1 MLRSRTI
8 REGSVGLLVLVG
20 IILFGGFALWL
31 RGFRFRDT
39 SYEII
44 ADFPNVNGIQVGDS
58 VRYRGLKV
66 GQITKIQPATNGV
79 DVTME
84 IYSSKLLIPKEATI
98 QATSSGLIGQTFID
112 ITPQEPLP
120 PDAQAMSPL
129 SEECNPKL
137 IVCDRDRLQGQPGV
151 TLDDLLPLMFQ
162 MTSLYSDPQFFD
174 NVNAAAQNASVAASE
189 VAQLS
194 RRVIVLTDNVQQ
206 EFTNFSA
213 TAQAITDAANRTT
226 TQIETTAKQI
236 GQLTTTTNE
245 LIEQNRNTLTHTLN
259 NISETSD
266 RLNTLVEQFDTT
278 LASVDKEQLVQNLAT
293 LTANAA
299 DASANLKEI
308 SAAFSEPSSLVMLQQ
323 TLDSARATFANTQ
336 KITADLEEFTG
347 DPAFRNNLRQLV
359 DGLSNLVSSTEQ
371 LEQQIE
377 TAKALQSV
385 SQGANLPPSTLPL
398 SQSVDRLLGPDL
410 FTTDGNQA
418 RLLSQPKNSQSEN
431 LSARELPVNNLHQRP
446 QL

>member
-8 REGSVGLLVLVG
+8 REGSVGLLALVG
-20 IILFGGFALWL
+20 IILFGGFAIWL

-58 VRYRGLKV
+58 VRYRGLNV
-66 GQITKIQPATNGV
+66 GQITKIRPATNGV
-79 DVTME
+79 DVIME

-98 QATSSGLIGQTFID
+98 QASRSGLIGQTFID
-112 ITPQEPLP
+112 ITPQEQLP
-120 PDAQAMSPL
+120 ADAQAMTPL
-129 SEECNPKL
+129 SEECDPQL
-137 IVCDRDRLQGQPGV
+137 IICDRDRLQGQPGV

-174 NVNAAAQNASVAASE
+174 NVNAAAQNASVAATE

-194 RRVIVLTDNVQQ
+194 RKVIVLTDNVQQ
-206 EFTNFSA
+206 ELTNFS
-213 TAQAITDAANRTT
+213 TAAQVITDAANRTT

-236 GQLTTTTNE
+236 DRLTTNTNE
-245 LIEQNRNTLTHTLN
+245 LIVQNRDTLTHTLN
-259 NISETSD
+259 NISQTSD
-266 RLNTLVEQFDTT
+266 RLNHLVKQFDTT
-278 LASVDKEQLVQNLAT
+278 VAGVDSEQLIQNLET

-299 DASANLKEI
+299 DASTSFKEI

-323 TLDSARATFANTQ
+323 TLDSARVTFANTQ

-347 DPAFRNNLRQLV
+347 DPAFRTNLKKLV

-371 LEQQIE
+371 LEQQIQ
-377 TAKALQSV
+377 TAQALRS
-385 SQGANLPPSTLPL
+385 LPQATNFPASTPPL

-410 FTTDGNQA
+410 FNTDRHQN
-418 RLLSQPKNSQSEN
+418 RLLSQHKDSQKDN
-431 LSARELPVNNLHQRP
+431 LSASDLPVKSLNKRP
-446 QL
+446 KP

>member
-8 REGSVGLLVLVG
+8 REGSVGLLALIG
-20 IILFGGFALWL
+20 IILFGGFAIWL

-58 VRYRGLKV
+58 VRYRGLNV

-84 IYSSKLLIPKEATI
+84 IYSSKLIIPKEATI
-98 QATSSGLIGQTFID
+98 QASRSGLIGQTFID
-112 ITPQEPLP
+112 ITPQEQLP
-120 PDAQAMSPL
+120 PEAQAMTPL
-129 SEECNPKL
+129 SKECDPKL
-137 IVCDRDRLQGQPGV
+137 IICDRDRLQGQPGV

-194 RRVIVLTDNVQQ
+194 RKVIVLTDNVQQ

-213 TAQAITDAANRTT
+213 TAQAITQAANRTT
-226 TQIETTAKQI
+226 SQIETTAKQI

-245 LIEQNRNTLTHTLN
+245 LIEQNRDTLTHTLN

-278 LASVDKEQLVQNLAT
+278 LADVDKEQLVQNLET

-299 DASANLKEI
+299 DASASLKEI

-347 DPAFRNNLRQLV
+347 DPAFRNNLRRLV
-359 DGLSNLVSSTEQ
+359 DGLSSLVSSTKQ
-371 LEQQIE
+371 LEQQIQ
-377 TAKALQSV
+377 TAQTLRAMIQP
-385 SQGANLPPSTLPL
+385 ATNLAPSTPQL

-410 FTTDGNQA
+410 FN
-418 RLLSQPKNSQSEN
+418 R
-431 LSARELPVNNLHQRP
+431 
-446 QL
+446 

>member
-8 REGSVGLLVLVG
+8 REGSVGLLALVG

-58 VRYRGLKV
+58 VRYRGLNV
-66 GQITKIQPATNGV
+66 GQITNIQPATNGV

-84 IYSSKLLIPKEATI
+84 IYSSNLLIPKEATI
-98 QATSSGLIGQTFID
+98 QASRSGLIGQTLID
-112 ITPQEPLP
+112 ITPQEQLP
-120 PDAQAMSPL
+120 PEAQAMSPL
-129 SEECNPKL
+129 SEECNPQL
-137 IVCDRDRLQGQPGV
+137 IICDRDRLQGQPGV
-151 TLDDLLPLMFQ
+151 TLDDLLPVMYRL
-162 MTSLYSDPQFFD
+162 TSLYTDPQFFD
-174 NVNAAAQNASVAASE
+174 NVNAAAQNASVAATE
-189 VAQLS
+189 VAELS

-206 EFTNFSA
+206 EFANFSA

-226 TQIETTAKQI
+226 TQIETTAEQI

-245 LIEQNRNTLTHTLN
+245 LIVENRDTLAHTLN
-259 NISETSD
+259 SISETSD
-266 RLNTLVEQFDTT
+266 RLNTLVGQFDTT
-278 LASVDKEQLVQNLAT
+278 VAAVDTEQLIQNLET

-299 DASANLKEI
+299 DASASLKEI

-347 DPAFRNNLRQLV
+347 DPAFRNNLRRLV
-359 DGLSNLVSSTEQ
+359 DGLGSLVSSTEQ
-371 LEQQIE
+371 LEQQIQ
-377 TAKALQSV
+377 TAQVLQSV
-385 SQGANLPPSTLPL
+385 PRSTNLPASTPQL

-410 FTTDGNQA
+410 FNTDGHQD
-418 RLLSQPKNSQSEN
+418 RLLSQHNNSQKEN
-431 LSARELPVNNLHQRP
+431 VSARDFPFDSLDKRP

>member
-58 VRYRGLKV
+58 VRYRGLNV
-66 GQITKIQPATNGV
+66 GQITRIQPATNGV

-84 IYSSKLLIPKEATI
+84 IYSDKLLIPREATI
-98 QATSSGLIGQTFID
+98 QASRSGLIGQTFID
-112 ITPQEPLP
+112 ITPQEQLP
-120 PDAQAMSPL
+120 PEAQAMTAL
-129 SEECNPKL
+129 SEECNPQL
-137 IVCDRDRLQGQPGV
+137 IICDRDRLQGQPGV
-151 TLDDLLPLMFQ
+151 TLDDLLPLMYR
-162 MTSLYSDPQFFD
+162 MTSLYTDPQFFD

-194 RRVIVLTDNVQQ
+194 RKVIILTDNVQQ

-213 TAQAITDAANRTT
+213 AAQAITDAANRTT
-226 TQIETTAKQI
+226 TQIETTAAQI

-245 LIEQNRNTLTHTLN
+245 LIVQNRDTLTHTLN

-266 RLNTLVEQFDTT
+266 RLNALVKQFDTT
-278 LASVDKEQLVQNLAT
+278 VAGVDTEQLLENLET

-299 DASANLKEI
+299 DASASLKEI
-308 SAAFSEPSSLVMLQQ
+308 SVAFSEPGNLVMLQQ

-347 DPAFRNNLRQLV
+347 DPAFRNNLRRLV

-377 TAKALQSV
+377 TAEALQLISR
-385 SQGANLPPSTLPL
+385 STNLPASTSPL

-410 FTTDGNQA
+410 FNTDRHQN
-418 RLLSQPKNSQSEN
+418 RLLFQQEN
-431 LSARELPVNNLHQRP
+431 LSASDLPVHNLQKRP